1 MGKVIYAEDKGYT
14 DKQKN
19 IDAFM
24 GILNPDEEKGAVGI
38 YHGTELKSVI
48 KVVDNSRV
56 TGAGSGCSSQ
66 VRPTLL
72 EFFLDIESVFKASV
86 SDTSLYEK
94 LRHHYILGDTEE
106 TFEPKELAEAV
117 QTVGKNFIKLNIWP
131 VRAYFSTTKNGRIR
145 NMTRV

>member
-1 MGKVIYAEDKGYT
+1 MGRIIYAEDKGYT
-14 DKQKN
+14 DRQKN
-19 IDAFM
+19 LDAFM

-72 EFFLDIESVFKASV
+72 EFFLDIEYVFKKSV
-86 SDTSLYEK
+86 SPVLYEK
-94 LRHHYILGDTEE
+94 MYHHYILGDTEE
-106 TFEPKELAEAV
+106 TFEPKELNEQIQAV
-117 QTVGKNFIKLNIWP
+117 GENFISFQIWP
-131 VRAYFSTTKNGRIR
+131 VRCYFSTTKNGRLRQTIR
-145 NMTRV
+145 L

>member
-1 MGKVIYAEDKGYT
+1 MGRIIYAEDKDYT
-14 DKQKN
+14 VRQQN
-19 IDAFM
+19 LDAFM

-72 EFFLDIESVFKASV
+72 EYFMDIEYVFKKSV
-86 SDTSLYEK
+86 SNTALYEK

-106 TFEPKELAEAV
+106 TFEPKDLAEAI
-117 QTVGKNFIKLNIWP
+117 QAIGGNFIKYSIWP
-131 VRAYFSTTKNGRIR
+131 VRAYFSTTKNGRLRQTIR
-145 NMTRV
+145 L